1 MRLFFALWPPR
12 ETARALAEWARAVQ
26 KDAGGR
32 ATAEETIHLT
42 LAFLGNAD
50 ASKASAAAESVGS
63 SPFEL
68 PIDTAKYW
76 KHNKI
81 VWVGPRTIPAALG
94 ELVSQL
100 HPSLKSAGFVLEDRP
115 FAAHVTLVRKAG
127 VPTSIPSL
135 PEVRW
140 PVTDFVLVRSVPD
153 SRGARYETLERFP
166 M

>member
-1 MRLFFALWPPR
+1 MRLFLALWPPR

-50 ASKASAAAESVGS
+50 PDKASAAAESVRS

-81 VWVGPRTIPAALG
+81 VWVGPRTVPPALSD
-94 ELVSQL
+94 LVSQL
-100 HPSLKSAGFVLEDRP
+100 HPALERAGFVLEDRP
-115 FAAHVTLVRKAG
+115 FTAHVTLIRKAA
-127 VPTSIPSL
+127 VPKSIPPL
-135 PEVRW
+135 PDVRW